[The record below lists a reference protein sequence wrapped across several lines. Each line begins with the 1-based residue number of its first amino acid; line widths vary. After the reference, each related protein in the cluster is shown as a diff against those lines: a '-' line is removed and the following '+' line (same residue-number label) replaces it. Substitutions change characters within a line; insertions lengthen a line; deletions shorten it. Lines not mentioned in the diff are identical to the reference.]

1 MRNKSAKLLATAFLL
16 AGTVTTS
23 NIEVQA
29 AQWNMDNNGW
39 WYQEDDGSYS
49 TNTWKSIN
57 GKWYYFNENGYIL
70 TGWQEISGEWYY
82 FNSEGAMVSNT
93 WVGNYYLTAS
103 GTMAT
108 NTWIGDYYVGADGQ
122 WKTAQWNEDNNGW
135 WYCHADG
142 SYITNSWEFING
154 DWYYFNANGY
164 MLTGWQE
171 ISGQWYYLNAD
182 GTMATNV
189 WIGDYYLTGSG
200 AMAVNT
206 WIGEYYVDANG
217 TWVPN
222 KIKGNWTKYGNRWKY
237 YHSDG
242 SYTRNDW
249 EEIDGYW
256 YLFDSNGW
264 MLTGWQY
271 ANENWYYL
279 QGNGAMLDQGWHEIS
294 GDWYYMYSGGAMAVN
309 TWIGEYYVNSSGVRV
324 DVSNGIYLLDV
335 VKPYKTPRY
344 YTEYVSRSFS
354 MGGNDYT
361 NGFTSYRGGNEGEI
375 IYFNLGGKYKK
386 LSFIAG
392 IVDGYDPRNET
403 KISIIVDGKE
413 VANFKLNNGD
423 LPISCEAAIDNCKQL
438 KIAIQGPVGSGLYG
452 LFGIAELKLQ

>member
-29 AQWNMDNNGW
+29 AQWNVDNNGW

-57 GKWYYFNENGYIL
+57 GNWYYFNENGYML
-70 TGWQEISGEWYY
+70 TGWQEISGQWYY
-82 FNSEGAMVSNT
+82 LNAD
-93 WVGNYYLTAS
+93 

-108 NTWIGDYYVGADGQ
+108 NVWIGDYY
-122 WKTAQWNEDNNGW
+122 WNVDNNGW
-135 WYCHADG
+135 WYQEDDG
-142 SYITNSWEFING
+142 SYSTNTWKSING
-154 DWYYFNANGY
+154 NWYYFNENGY

-452 LFGIAELKLQ
+452 LFGIAELKVQ